1 MVTEKNIICPPP
13 HTQKTQPMVN
23 CNTKKSI
30 CLPSHSVAVGRDGA
44 KPSTGQGFQPLVSN
58 LTEPMGPILGFYC
71 LEAQA
76 RSPILRIRVNFLLPI
91 HNIRRHPPS
100 FGTHPKPCTFS
111 DSPTLRPQP
120 LPFVHLK
127 MIYHVSHR
135 HLPLPSPTSLF

>member
-1 MVTEKNIICPPP
+1 
-13 HTQKTQPMVN
+13 MVN

-100 FGTHPKPCTFS
+100 ELTLELIPRLVLVVIHQPFLHTHL
-111 DSPTLRPQP
+111 LRHE
-120 LPFVHLK
+120 PFPFIHLK
-127 MIYHVSHR
+127 MMYHVPQTGVHR
-135 HLPLPSPTSLF
+135 LHQHH